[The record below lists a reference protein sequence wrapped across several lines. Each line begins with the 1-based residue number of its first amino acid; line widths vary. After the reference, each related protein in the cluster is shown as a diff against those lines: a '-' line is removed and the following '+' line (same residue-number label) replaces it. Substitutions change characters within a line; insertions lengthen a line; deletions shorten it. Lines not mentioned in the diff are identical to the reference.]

1 MKVRTLAE
9 VKPYDPPVHFG
20 AISLRLQGAEES
32 GLTKFWTGMTHF
44 LPGGGAD
51 WDYEKSPTEKVY
63 FVLKGEITVKTKD
76 QEVTIK
82 ESDSLYLAPFE
93 GRSMLNKSNL
103 PCTVLVSIS
112 YPDADKK

>member
-1 MKVRTLAE
+1 MKVRKLSE

-44 LPGGGAD
+44 LPGGGAE
-51 WDYEKSPTEKVY
+51 WDYENSPTEKVY
-63 FVLKGEITVKTKD
+63 YVLKGEITVKTKD
-76 QEVTIK
+76 QEVTVK
-82 ESDSLYLAPFE
+82 ETDSLYLAPYE

-112 YPDADKK
+112 YPCADKK

>member
-1 MKVRTLAE
+1 MKVRKLAE

-20 AISLRLQGAEES
+20 AVSLRLQGAEES
-32 GLTKFWTGMTHF
+32 GLTRFWTGMTHF
-44 LPGGGAD
+44 LPGGGAE
-51 WDYEKSPTEKVY
+51 WDYENSPTEKVY
-63 FVLKGEITVKTKD
+63 YVLSGEITVKTKD
-76 QEVTIK
+76 QEVTVK
-82 ESDSLYLAPFE
+82 ETDSLYLAPFE